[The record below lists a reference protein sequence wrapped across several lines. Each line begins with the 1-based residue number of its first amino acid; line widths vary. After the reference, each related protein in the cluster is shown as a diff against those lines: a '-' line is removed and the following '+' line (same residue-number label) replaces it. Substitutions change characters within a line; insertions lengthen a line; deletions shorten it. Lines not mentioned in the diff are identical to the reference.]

1 MKERE
6 KIMERKWSSYSLKLY
21 DTFTDSDDNIIVY
34 ACPGAGKTTNIEHIW
49 CLDDKP
55 TAYVVFNKH
64 NQLEALEKLPAK
76 VNSAVLTLNG
86 LGAGI
91 VNATFGRVTLDKW
104 KVPNL
109 IKNMAS
115 YRIGRSRESRER
127 QYILANMVSIAKCMD
142 IGTGFSEE
150 MYDNAVALYD
160 IDEYPALYHET
171 VDILE
176 RSDSMTGVID
186 FQDQLRFPVI
196 YDCTMPHYHNVLGD
210 EVQDFNPVQAAM
222 IAKLRAQRYVL
233 VGDSHQSI
241 YGFRGAM
248 NNSMSVLKE
257 QFNCV
262 ELPLSITY
270 RCAKDIVKEAYNVY
284 RDIEAWEESPQGTVR
299 YSDGEREQY
308 SSDDIILCRMN
319 RPLIALA
326 YQLLNSNTPCHVRG
340 RDIGEGLVKLIN
352 KQGCFTVRELI
363 TRLNDEYNVERE
375 KARVKEDEDK
385 IQRLEDKY
393 GSALLFCNRAKL
405 DDTPEVVIS
414 NINTLF
420 EQGKGVCLSTVH
432 KAKGL
437 EASRAFILDSAL
449 HASFTQRA
457 RQQWQREQERNILYV
472 AITRAKR
479 ELVYM

>member
-1 MKERE
+1 
-6 KIMERKWSSYSLKLY
+6 MERKWSNYS
-21 DTFTDSDDNIIVY
+21 TAIFSHFTESDDNLIVQ

-49 CLDDKP
+49 GLDNKP
-55 TAYVVFNKH
+55 TVYTVFNKH
-64 NQLEALEKLPAK
+64 NQLEALEKLPVKA
-76 VNSAVLTLNG
+76 NSAVLTLNG

-91 VNATFGRVTLDKW
+91 VNATFGRVTLDKY

-109 IKNMAS
+109 IKAMAS
-115 YRIGRSRESRER
+115 YKMGRSKESRER

-142 IGTGFSEE
+142 TGAGFSEE
-150 MYDNAVALYD
+150 MYDNAVSVYD
-160 IDEYPALYHET
+160 IEEYPSLYQET

-176 RSDSMTGVID
+176 RSDNMTNVID

-196 YDCTMPHYHNVLGD
+196 YDCVMPQYHNVLGD
-210 EVQDFNPVQAAM
+210 EVQDFNAVQAALLS
-222 IAKLRAQRYVL
+222 KLKAQRYVL

-248 NNSMSVLKE
+248 NNSMSILKE
-257 QFNCV
+257 QFKCT

-270 RCAKDIVKEAYNVY
+270 RCAKGIVKEAANVY
-284 RDIEAWEESPQGTVR
+284 KDIEAWSESPQGVVR
-299 YSDGEREQY
+299 YSDGDNEQY
-308 SSDDIILCRMN
+308 TSDDIILCRMN

-326 YQLLNSNTPCHVRG
+326 YQLLNNNTPCHVRG

-363 TRLNDEYNVERE
+363 TRLNDEYTVEVE
-375 KARVKEDEDK
+375 KARVKEDDDK
-385 IQRLEDKY
+385 IPRLQDKY

-405 DDTPEVVIS
+405 DDTPEMVIAA
-414 NINTLF
+414 INTLF
-420 EQGKGVCLSTVH
+420 EQGRGVCLSTVH

-437 EASRAFILDSAL
+437 EAQRAFILDSAL
-449 HASFTQRA
+449 HSTFTQRA

-472 AITRAKR
+472 AITRAKG